1 MKASLGK
8 LFSLVVVL
16 GLLVP
21 AGAAAAPANSASD
34 IAFVP
39 AAGGPGARR
48 NAVVAGD
55 APSPPARYEQPVID
69 PDKIVRAI
77 VQLED
82 PPLASY
88 QGGISGLRATSPVA
102 TGLGKLNVN
111 SAESQAY
118 VGYLAG
124 KRAAFRSELAR
135 ALPNAQVQYEYEVVL
150 NGLAVKAR
158 WGDLDAM
165 GRLPGVKAVELER
178 EYRPQ
183 MDASLALIGLGSGTV
198 GEAWTDSGLWAAV
211 GGHANAGAGIKIA
224 DIDSGLDFSHPCFDP
239 AGYTYPAGYPKYDN
253 ADNAR
258 LVTPKVI
265 VARAYFRPDDPP
277 QYSRDARDDPATAV
291 GGSHGTHT
299 AGTSACNY
307 GTVAPVVPGYI
318 TTTISGVAP
327 KAYLMVYRVLYAGS
341 VSQESFG
348 MTPELIAAIEDAV
361 RDGADVVNNSWGATA
376 MTTAGDLVTE
386 AYSAAVDA
394 GAVVVFIAGNYGP
407 GQGTISDLG
416 LGGKFITVGAS
427 MTGRSFGLPLS
438 VTSGGAGVTV
448 PVTLTHLAALP
459 GDGPQIT
466 TAISG
471 PFKYDATNALGC
483 TAFAPGTFTGQI
495 AVIRRGSCDFAVK
508 VNNAAAA
515 GATAVVIVNNAP
527 GPPEY
532 MGSLAETTR
541 PSVMVAQNKGNDL
554 IDWYAAHPGVSMLQ
568 ILPTWERIIDPA
580 QQDVLADYSSRG
592 PTPDMLI
599 KPDLVAPGTPILSA
613 GTTDH
618 RFLVQGGTSMAAP
631 HVTGA
636 AALLKQLHPDWTPA
650 QIKSALMTTAAQPAP
665 LGTDPTAR
673 GSGRLDLSHPHDP
686 GLTFDNPSVSF
697 GLLTVGTVATRTVT
711 AQNVTTATLTYAV
724 TVVPSAG
731 VAPVVPAQ
739 ITVPANGTATFD
751 LVLTAGPA
759 GDAYGNINLTDG
771 AANHTLHIPYWA
783 RSVAP
788 LPAAQVLLIND
799 STGPGCIDRLDAY
812 ASTLTALGITYTVWT
827 VDPATGFIDFNQVLR
842 YPKAIYFTGDNGCG
856 GNLSA
861 SKYQYPMLN
870 YLAQGG
876 RMLVASQ
883 DISHW
888 YAYYGRTGYLRYLF
902 GSSFVQASLFAGT
915 TMPVPAVAGDN
926 TSNTYLAGQYYD
938 IRPTTGDGARNQTSV
953 DEIIA
958 GTNLDAD
965 AAPILSSA
973 PVTSTAAMG
982 TLGVR
987 LSSEPTIERVKL
999 QAPWDQLGYRTE
1011 FLSFGL
1017 EGVNDDTGFNTRQE
1031 LMDRLLT
1038 WLDDEV
1044 TITPPAGPILFSVG
1058 ANAPITITVQA
1069 STSITTTTTGFH
1081 NSIVSYRWDFGD
1093 GTPIQTTAGP
1103 SAVHGYRQLG
1113 TYHVYVEAI
1122 DAYGHHAVAG
1132 PIMVNAGSR
1141 IYFPFVSRR

>member
-8 LFSLVVVL
+8 LFTLVVVL

-21 AGAAAAPANSASD
+21 VGAAAAPANSAND
-34 IAFVP
+34 VAFVP
-39 AAGGPGARR
+39 AAAGSGAGR
-48 NAVVAGD
+48 NAVVTGD
-55 APSPPARYEQPVID
+55 APSPSALQEKPVHD
-69 PDKIVRAI
+69 PDKVVRAV
-77 VQLED
+77 VQLEG

-88 QGGISGLRATSPVA
+88 KGGISGLRPTSPVA
-102 TGLGKLNVN
+102 TGMAKLNVN
-111 SAESQAY
+111 SPESQAY

-135 ALPNAQVQYEYEVVL
+135 VLPNAQIQYEYDVVL
-150 NGLAVKAR
+150 NGLAVQAR
-158 WGDLDAM
+158 WGDLDAI

-178 EYRPQ
+178 EYQPQ
-183 MDASLALIGLGSGTV
+183 MDASLPLIGLGSGSMD
-198 GEAWTDSGLWAAV
+198 GEWTDSGLWAAV

-224 DIDSGLDFSHPCFDP
+224 DIDGGLDFSHPCFDP

-253 ADNAR
+253 ADDAR

-277 QYSRDARDDPATAV
+277 QYSHDARDDPVAAA
-291 GGSHGTHT
+291 GGGHGTHT
-299 AGTSACNY
+299 AGTLACNY
-307 GTVAPVVPGYI
+307 GTVAPAVPGYI

-327 KAYLMVYRVLYAGS
+327 KAYLMVYRVLYAGV
-341 VSQESFG
+341 VSQASVG
-348 MTPELIAAIEDAV
+348 MTPEFIAAINDAV

-376 MTTAGDLVTE
+376 TSTAGNLMTE

-394 GAVVVFIAGNYGP
+394 GVVVVFIAGNEGP
-407 GQGTISDLG
+407 GRGTISDLG
-416 LGGKFITVGAS
+416 LGGKFISVGAS

-448 PVTLTHLAALP
+448 PITLIQLAAIP
-459 GDGPQIT
+459 GDGPQVT

-471 PFKYDATNALGC
+471 PFKYDASNALGC
-483 TAFAPGTFTGQI
+483 SAFAPGTFAEQI
-495 AVIRRGSCDFAVK
+495 AVIRRGTCDFAVK
-508 VNNAAAA
+508 VNNAVAA
-515 GATAVVIVNNAP
+515 GATMVVIVNNAP
-527 GPPEY
+527 GPPQW
-532 MGSLAETTR
+532 MGFLAETTR
-541 PSVMVAQNKGNDL
+541 PSVMVAQHNGNDL
-554 IDWYAAHPGVSMLQ
+554 INWYTAHPGVSTLS
-568 ILPTWERIIDPA
+568 ILPTFEPIIDPA
-580 QQDVLADYSSRG
+580 LQDSLADFSSRG

-599 KPDLVAPGTPILSA
+599 KPDLVAPGSPILSA
-613 GTTDH
+613 STTDS
-618 RFLVQGGTSMAAP
+618 RFEMKEGTSMAAP

-636 AALLKQLHPDWTPA
+636 AALIKQLHPDWTPA
-650 QIKSALMTTAAQPAP
+650 QIKSALMTTAAQPAS

-697 GLLTVGTVATRTVT
+697 GLLTAGTVVTKTVMAKNVTSASLTFAVT
-711 AQNVTTATLTYAV
+711 A
-724 TVVPSAG
+724 VPSAG

-739 ITVPANGTATFD
+739 ITLPANGTATFD

-759 GDAYGNINLTDG
+759 GDAYGNINLSDG
-771 AANHTLHIPYWA
+771 SANHTLHIPYWA
-783 RSVAP
+783 RSVAD
-788 LPAAQVLLIND
+788 LGTAQVLLIDD
-799 STGPGCIDRLDAY
+799 STGPGCTDRLNFY
-812 ASTLTALGITYTVWT
+812 TQTLAALGITYAVWT
-827 VDPATGFIDFNQVLR
+827 VDPVSKVIDFNQVQH

-861 SKYQYPMLN
+861 SQYQYPMLD

-876 RMLVASQ
+876 RMLVSSQ
-883 DISHW
+883 DTSHW
-888 YAYYGRTGYLRYLF
+888 YAYYGRTGYLRWFF

-915 TMPVPAVAGDN
+915 MPVPAVAGDK
-926 TSNTYLAGQYYD
+926 TSSTYLAGQYYD
-938 IRPTTGDGARNQTSV
+938 IRRTTGDGARNQTSV
-953 DEIIA
+953 DEIKA
-958 GTNLDAD
+958 GTSLDAD
-965 AAPILSSA
+965 AVPILSAA
-973 PVTSTAAMG
+973 PVTRTVAMG

-999 QAPWDQLGYRTE
+999 QAPWNELGYRTE

-1017 EGVNDDTGFNTRQE
+1017 EGVNDDTGFNTRRE

-1044 TITPPAGPILFSVG
+1044 TITPPAGPILFSAG

-1093 GTPIQTTAGP
+1093 GTPIQVTAGP

-1113 TYHVYVEAI
+1113 SYQVYVEAV

-1132 PIMVNAGSR
+1132 PITVSVGSR
-1141 IYFPFVSRR
+1141 IYLPFVIR